1 MKAADLDPIFQTL
14 IPVSEWRLL
23 KKISLK
29 FTDVTVLKWISFGN
43 KNRYRR
49 YYLKLTYKDQLVK
62 KVAISKTTKDQLMQ
76 KIKSFNQHLKES
88 R

>member
-88 R
+88 C

>member
-43 KNRYRR
+43 K
-49 YYLKLTYKDQLVK
+49 TAI
-62 KVAISKTTKDQLMQ
+62 VAI
-76 KIKSFNQHLKES
+76 I
-88 R
+88 

>member
-62 KVAISKTTKDQLMQ
+62 KAAISKTTKDQLMQ